1 MINEFILALPLLLIA
16 IGSILVLMLDAATRN
31 KQIVYYTSILV
42 LLGLGISAGYT
53 LQFDVAIIAQADK
66 TISANTIFY
75 GGMSAV
81 FDIIFAMG
89 GLLTLFASREYLQR
103 NYKEIN
109 ECYSLVLLAVVGM
122 VVIAHS
128 NSLIMLF
135 LGVELMSIVFYIL
148 TGFFRNRE
156 HALEAA
162 LKYFILGSFASGF
175 LLYGIALIYGS
186 TGSLILSDISQQIAS
201 GNYNSIY
208 LSIGLGLMTVGLC
221 FKVAAFPFHQWAPD
235 VYYGSPTA
243 ISGFLCTSGKA
254 AALVALV
261 VVAKNVLSVETSN
274 VNYLLESTTAR
285 NILAG
290 ISACTMIIG
299 NLSALAQKNV
309 KRMLAYSS
317 VAHAGYILMGIV
329 ACSTEGFYAVA
340 FYCAVYLFMQVG
352 AFAIVGFIEF
362 RDEGNMLISDYADLR
377 TTHPALAAAMACFM
391 LSLAGIP
398 PFGGFF
404 GKYFLFVAA
413 IKSGYLW
420 LTLIAVVASIISMY
434 FYIGLILTM
443 YFKNNENP
451 INAGKMQGTKL
462 TVALSIIGVILLG
475 IMPNV
480 FYGLFNFTF

>member
-162 LKYFILGSFASGF
+162 LKYFILGSFASE
-175 LLYGIALIYGS
+175 
-186 TGSLILSDISQQIAS
+186 
-201 GNYNSIY
+201 
-208 LSIGLGLMTVGLC
+208 IG
-221 FKVAAFPFHQWAPD
+221 
-235 VYYGSPTA
+235 
-243 ISGFLCTSGKA
+243 
-254 AALVALV
+254 
-261 VVAKNVLSVETSN
+261 
-274 VNYLLESTTAR
+274 R
-285 NILAG
+285 
-290 ISACTMIIG
+290 
-299 NLSALAQKNV
+299 
-309 KRMLAYSS
+309 
-317 VAHAGYILMGIV
+317 AHV
-329 ACSTEGFYAVA
+329 
-340 FYCAVYLFMQVG
+340 
-352 AFAIVGFIEF
+352 
-362 RDEGNMLISDYADLR
+362 
-377 TTHPALAAAMACFM
+377 
-391 LSLAGIP
+391 
-398 PFGGFF
+398 
-404 GKYFLFVAA
+404 
-413 IKSGYLW
+413 
-420 LTLIAVVASIISMY
+420 
-434 FYIGLILTM
+434 
-443 YFKNNENP
+443 
-451 INAGKMQGTKL
+451 
-462 TVALSIIGVILLG
+462 
-475 IMPNV
+475 
-480 FYGLFNFTF
+480 